1 MRISSVRRP
10 GLYCVITWDSCGTLK
25 SEIAII
31 ETFKKLRRWRQ
42 GKRQESNRFNEK
54 NNNSARASRFFV
66 HFFAIPARDQILSL
80 LENASGK
87 AINSTWSLSEFGRGP
102 LSLAPTKIPF
112 F

>member
-1 MRISSVRRP
+1 MRTSSVRRP
-10 GLYCVITWDSCGTLK
+10 GLYCVITSDSCGTLK
-25 SEIAII
+25 SEIAIL
-31 ETFKKLRRWRQ
+31 ETFKKLRRRRQ

-66 HFFAIPARDQILSL
+66 HFFAVPVRDQILSL
-80 LENASGK
+80 LENENGK
-87 AINSTWSLSEFGRGP
+87 AINSTWSLSEFGRDP

>member
-1 MRISSVRRP
+1 MKTVINISMRISCVRRP

-25 SEIAII
+25 SEIAIL
-31 ETFKKLRRWRQ
+31 ETFKKLRRGRQ

-80 LENASGK
+80 LENANGK
-87 AINSTWSLSEFGRGP
+87 AINST
-102 LSLAPTKIPF
+102 
-112 F
+112 

>member
-1 MRISSVRRP
+1 MRTSSVRRP
-10 GLYCVITWDSCGTLK
+10 GLYCVITSDSCGTLK
-25 SEIAII
+25 SEIAIL
-31 ETFKKLRRWRQ
+31 ETFKKLRRRRQ

-66 HFFAIPARDQILSL
+66 HFFAVPVRDQILSL
-80 LENASGK
+80 LENENNK
-87 AINSTWSLSEFGRGP
+87 AINSTWSLSEFGRDP